1 MVTRVSGVVS
11 VTRVWACE
19 ICWSALLLMSR
30 GCVDTTCH
38 DTCNLSKL
46 CRRRADVCLIC
57 KAIPSAQNF
66 YGGFRYADL
75 ACSGGRPD
83 AKAVSIKVVT
93 RESSL
98 TENMLQLSYKRSPS
112 ERMACLQYEEGSCGS
127 STSIEII
134 KQCCHWA

>member
-1 MVTRVSGVVS
+1 
-11 VTRVWACE
+11 
-19 ICWSALLLMSR
+19 MSR
-30 GCVDTTCH
+30 GCVDTACH

-46 CRRRADVCLIC
+46 CWRRADVCLIC
-57 KAIPSAQNF
+57 KAIPSAQKF

-83 AKAVSIKVVT
+83 PEAVSIKEVA

-98 TENMLQLSYKRSPS
+98 AENVLQLSYERSPS
-112 ERMACLQYEEGSCGS
+112 EGAACLQYEKGSWGS